1 MAIGSG
7 KPCDM
12 LKCLNGGAVHIPI
25 PSLER
30 GLELCR
36 LGGFDSLAM
45 SPGLVSGRD
54 PAEVNGLFEEVGVV
68 PGAWGVSFNW
78 RGSVEEHR
86 QGLEAFRSQT
96 ELMAALGVT
105 RCATWIL
112 PGSNALNFDQFGE
125 FHVER
130 LTPVATILRDHG
142 MSFGMEFIGPKTLR
156 DSFRFPWVY
165 TLKEMMR
172 VGSEIGPN
180 VGILLDLWHLYTSGG
195 SVEDVLKVPES
206 KIVLVH
212 INDAPLGLERD
223 QLVDN
228 KRGLPGTTGVLPLK
242 DFMAALREIGYCGPV
257 EAEPFDDTLKELPE
271 EERLQLVADSM
282 RLAMGA

>member
-1 MAIGSG
+1 
-7 KPCDM
+7 M

-54 PAEVNGLFEEVGVV
+54 PAEVNGLFEEARVV

-112 PGSNALNFDQFGE
+112 PGSNDLNFDQFGE

-165 TLKEMMR
+165 TMKEMMR

-180 VGILLDLWHLYTSGG
+180 VGILLDLWRLYTSGG

-242 DFMAALREIGYCGPV
+242 DFMAALQEIGYCGPV

-271 EERLQLVADSM
+271 EERLQRVADSM